1 VLAGA
6 ALVLLLLV
14 LGVAQLVLP
23 GIAERRLTDQ
33 LTPLGSRPTVSVKA
47 FPAVKLLF
55 HRADEVRVTMASA
68 RTGSGTALAD
78 QLQRTRDV
86 GRLDV
91 RVGILHAGILTV
103 RDARLRKRDGE
114 LTADGTVRDADLASA
129 LPPILQGVRAA
140 PQQDGDGLVLD
151 GVLDVPFVGRIQAQ
165 ARVTAVDGAIITRA
179 ENIPLLDQLA
189 SLTIFQDPRVT
200 VQAVAARQRTGGF
213 DLTASGRLVG

>member
-1 VLAGA
+1 
-6 ALVLLLLV
+6 VLLLLV
-14 LGVAQLVLP
+14 QGVAQLVLP

-33 LTPLGSRPTVSVKA
+33 LTPLGSRPTVSVRA

-55 HRADEVRVTMASA
+55 HRADEVHVTMARA
-68 RTGSGTALAD
+68 RADSGTALAD

-91 RVGILHAGILTV
+91 RVGTLHVGILTV
-103 RDARLRKRDGE
+103 RDARLRKREGE
-114 LTADGTVRDADLASA
+114 LTAGGAVRDADLASA

-151 GVLDVPFVGRIQAQ
+151 GALDVPFLGRIQAQ

-189 SLTIFQDPRVT
+189 SLTIFQDPRVA
-200 VQAVAARQRTGGF
+200 VQAMAAHQRPGGF